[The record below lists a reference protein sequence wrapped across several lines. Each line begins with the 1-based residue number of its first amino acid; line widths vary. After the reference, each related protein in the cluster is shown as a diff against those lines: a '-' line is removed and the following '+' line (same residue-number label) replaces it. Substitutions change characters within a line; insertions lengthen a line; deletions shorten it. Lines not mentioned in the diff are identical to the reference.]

1 MGVVRK
7 ADFRDRYL
15 KVTHFDDG
23 AKGVA
28 LDVMSQTGRISDAA
42 MAGGVSVATVRSHME
57 KNSEFAQAWEVA
69 RQTYADKITGLIE
82 ERAFIGIEEPI
93 IGGKFRDEVVG
104 HKRVYSDSLAVM
116 HAKRYVEEYR
126 EKQQVDV
133 AVVGGVLAVATS
145 MPSTERGAKDWDK
158 IYNGAYEPGSIKPEA
173 PPALPKKKE
182 PDDVAYRSAQGAG
195 ELEGEE
201 AVQRSREPDGREWG
215 AVGQSPGVFEDEA
228 GPSPT
233 ERRDDA
239 GDNIDDAE
247 NVYGCSGGD
256 GRETLF

>member
-1 MGVVRK
+1 MGVARK

-28 LDVMSQTGRISDAA
+28 LDIMSQTGRISDAA

-57 KNSEFAQAWEVA
+57 KSSEFAQAWEVA
-69 RQTYADKITGLIE
+69 RQVYADKITSLIE
-82 ERAFIGIEEPI
+82 ERAFVGIEEPI

-104 HKRVYSDSLAVM
+104 TKRVYSDSLDVL
-116 HAKRYVEEYR
+116 HAKRYVSEYR

-133 AVVGGVLAVATS
+133 AIVGGVLAVATS
-145 MPSTERGAKDWDK
+145 MPNTERGAKDWDK
-158 IYNGAYEPGSIKPEA
+158 LYNGEYQPGEIKPEA
-173 PPALPKKKE
+173 PPALPEKKE
-182 PDDVAYRSAQGAG
+182 PDDVAYRSAQRAA
-195 ELEGEE
+195 ELEGGD
-201 AVQRSREPDGREWG
+201 ALQRAGDAHDGEWG
-215 AVGQSPGVFEDEA
+215 KVGQSPGVFEEEA
-228 GPSPT
+228 GPAPD

-239 GDNIDDAE
+239 VNDSGYPKS
-247 NVYGCSGGD
+247 VYDHGGSD